1 MRIYVRAT
9 SMLLIN
15 IRQRPALPLH
25 STYSFKTVFELKNT
39 RDIPV
44 STMSL
49 QPGMRRYGRLIGELG
64 AYRYPVSNA
73 VNLMA
78 TLHNR
83 W

>member
-9 SMLLIN
+9 SMLLTN

-25 STYSFKTVFELKNT
+25 STYFFQTVFELLTTPN
-39 RDIPV
+39 IPV

-49 QPGMRRYGRLIGELG
+49 QLGIRRYGRLIGELG

-73 VNLMA
+73 GNLTS

-83 W
+83 C